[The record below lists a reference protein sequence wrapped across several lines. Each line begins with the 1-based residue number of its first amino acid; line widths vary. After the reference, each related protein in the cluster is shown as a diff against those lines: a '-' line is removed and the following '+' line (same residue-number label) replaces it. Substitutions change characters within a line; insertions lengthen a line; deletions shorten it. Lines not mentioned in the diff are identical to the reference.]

1 MPSLLQVAKK
11 YGVQVVTP
19 NAALPWLA
27 LEAAQAVASGHASAK
42 DADKVYVAYFD
53 SVMVRSRAQSPSSR
67 KVQVSKL
74 RQIMLLAEERP
85 TQAPKL
91 LLRVEKMHRQLARE
105 MRSSHCSPL
114 WWPWRGRSE
123 TRERNSTRA
132 SCGRV
137 SQSNPL
143 SNRAIMSKFVHPTPL
158 GRNTSGRVAS

>member
-11 YGVQVVTP
+11 YGAQVVTP
-19 NAALPWLA
+19 NAALPRLA
-27 LEAAQAVASGHASAK
+27 IEAAHAVASGRASAN

-105 MRSSHCSPL
+105 MRVKPL
-114 WWPWRGRSE
+114 FAAMVDVA
-123 TRERNSTRA
+123 RA
-132 SCGRV
+132 
-137 SQSNPL
+137 Q
-143 SNRAIMSKFVHPTPL
+143 
-158 GRNTSGRVAS
+158 RNTRQQLTASELRTRIAKQPAE

>member
-11 YGVQVVTP
+11 YGAQVVTP
-19 NAALPWLA
+19 NAALPRLA
-27 LEAAQAVASGHASAK
+27 IEAAHAVASGRASAN
-42 DADKVYVAYFD
+42 DADKVDVAYFD

-105 MRSSHCSPL
+105 MRVKPL
-114 WWPWRGRSE
+114 FAAMVDVA
-123 TRERNSTRA
+123 RA
-132 SCGRV
+132 
-137 SQSNPL
+137 Q
-143 SNRAIMSKFVHPTPL
+143 
-158 GRNTSGRVAS
+158 RNTRQQLTASELRTRIAKQPAE